1 MEISGLKK
9 EHLLEEIKNI
19 KEYNEDEIR
28 EDYKKLTRFL
38 IERRLTIS
46 TMESA
51 TSGQLASL
59 ITDTEGSSEIFPG
72 GYVTYCN
79 EVKIMQ
85 GVPAELIEQH
95 TVYSKEVAEEMA
107 KVCRQTF
114 GTDIGVGVTGT
125 MGNVDPANPENS
137 IPGQVYF
144 AISMQGQARSYV
156 VEIPGQSSR
165 LMYKL
170 AVAKEIYDQL
180 TRQVIEI

>member
-1 MEISGLKK
+1 
-9 EHLLEEIKNI
+9 
-19 KEYNEDEIR
+19 
-28 EDYKKLTRFL
+28 
-38 IERRLTIS
+38 
-46 TMESA
+46 
-51 TSGQLASL
+51 
-59 ITDTEGSSEIFPG
+59 
-72 GYVTYCN
+72 
-79 EVKIMQ
+79 MQ

-125 MGNVDPANPENS
+125 MGNVDPANSENS

-144 AISMQGQARSYV
+144 AISMQGQTRSYV